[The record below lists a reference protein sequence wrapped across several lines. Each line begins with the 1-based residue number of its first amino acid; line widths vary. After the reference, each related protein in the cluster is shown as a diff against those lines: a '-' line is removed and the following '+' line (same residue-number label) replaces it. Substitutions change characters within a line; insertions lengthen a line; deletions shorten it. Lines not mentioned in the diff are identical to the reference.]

1 MVCKQL
7 SACKC
12 PGNSFLGNR
21 WGHLLCET
29 SRPVLRGYFS
39 EQGSCWIRGRPRLLR
54 LLWRKETIFLAFSCQ
69 QTLAFLYSNKWT
81 KIKIKITIYEQ
92 FPAKPATVSPWSL
105 EDTYRAKPTWTS
117 RPVLRG
123 YFSVRG
129 SCWIRGRPRLLR
141 LLWRKETAFLAFSCR
156 QTLALRGSVFIEPF
170 NLLKQ
175 DSSQF
180 FPTILIYSV
189 F

>member
-1 MVCKQL
+1 MSFAIWKLMSLGFTCPKSEGNYGTWHQWPVNNCLHASVRETLFWVTGDPHSKKHTWTRDRAQFKQTN
-7 SACKC
+7 KQK
-12 PGNSFLGNR
+12 GNF
-21 WGHLLCET
+21 
-29 SRPVLRGYFS
+29 
-39 EQGSCWIRGRPRLLR
+39 
-54 LLWRKETIFLAFSCQ
+54 
-69 QTLAFLYSNKWT
+69 
-81 KIKIKITIYEQ
+81 KITIYEQ
-92 FPAKPATVSPWSL
+92 FPAKTATVSPWSL

-175 DSSQF
+175 VSSQF
-180 FPTILIYSV
+180 FPTILIPI
-189 F
+189 

>member
-21 WGHLLCET
+21 WSSSHKT
-29 SRPVLRGYFS
+29 YMD
-39 EQGSCWIRGRPRLLR
+39 QGSCSIQTNKQKG
-54 LLWRKETIFLAFSCQ
+54 IF
-69 QTLAFLYSNKWT
+69 KV
-81 KIKIKITIYEQ
+81 TIYEQ
-92 FPAKPATVSPWSL
+92 FQEKPATVSPWSL

-123 YFSVRG
+123 YFSVQG